1 MITVLSKASLLRTR
15 VTVVRVFVARVL
27 VELAL
32 IDVVQLRASERVGE
46 AVQLRAKEVLGGVDV
61 CEQAGEDVGQLLNG
75 QLHNVAHQIVRLRL
89 ESVTSPR
96 VEFNESITYLKE
108 SRAVEHT
115 AGKIGGVHAC
125 ECVDLVIC

>member
-15 VTVVRVFVARVL
+15 VTVVRVFIARVL

-46 AVQLRAKEVLGGVDV
+46 AVQLRAEEVLGGVDV

-75 QLHNVAHQIVRLRL
+75 QLHNVAHQIVRLRS
-89 ESVTSPR
+89 E
-96 VEFNESITYLKE
+96 
-108 SRAVEHT
+108 
-115 AGKIGGVHAC
+115 
-125 ECVDLVIC
+125 